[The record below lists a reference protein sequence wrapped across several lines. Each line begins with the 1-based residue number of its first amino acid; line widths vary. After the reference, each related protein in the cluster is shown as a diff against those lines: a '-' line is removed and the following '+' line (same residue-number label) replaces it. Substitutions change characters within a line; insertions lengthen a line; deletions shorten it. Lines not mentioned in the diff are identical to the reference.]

1 MKICRL
7 AWDFPENGKPTYGL
21 QPVSYYLSREQA
33 KRGKDGG
40 PAEAVEDGWS
50 GTLVKYGS
58 VGEIGEAV
66 IRMLQD
72 NNLNRESDSPYDE

>member
-21 QPVSYYLSREQA
+21 QPVFYYLSREQA
-33 KRGKDGG
+33 
-40 PAEAVEDGWS
+40 
-50 GTLVKYGS
+50 